1 MQPGVT
7 KDENLRTFCS
17 MNPFLYHFDILAEF
31 KFTNAVRKNTDVPV
45 KKKQTDFS
53 SFVPVT
59 PSCLSLFLAGV
70 SAHWE
75 QVACLLYS
83 PTYTDVSVVG
93 GANLMV
99 CLGSRTQVA

>member
-45 KKKQTDFS
+45 KKNKLIFL
-53 SFVPVT
+53 P
-59 PSCLSLFLAGV
+59 LSQLHQAV
-70 SAHWE
+70 SPYS
-75 QVACLLYS
+75 LLVLVL
-83 PTYTDVSVVG
+83 T
-93 GANLMV
+93 
-99 CLGSRTQVA
+99 GSR